1 MAFTTPEDLNKAAKE
16 TQAEF
21 GRMLDTVSSIA
32 DRLVEGVEEFN
43 DRLNESGDKV
53 DIVGKTMKRGLVTEL
68 KNTVKNQEDLIRL
81 QIKAEKGEAKST
93 DIAKQRQKV
102 LENRKL
108 LEIKI
113 ENIQKRKGD
122 LSKEE
127 RQEQG
132 RLIND
137 IQSEIDLQEESLN
150 TLEKIN
156 NKRAL
161 GKGLTGLIGENIK
174 GYLGDLDKS
183 GTLTAAFSG
192 QLFTAEGAALGVQG
206 ILIGFAKAIIEA
218 TDRSIAFQKSF
229 GLTFNSAQEL
239 QKSLASTADA
249 TGEAAISATD
259 LNKSFIALSEET
271 GIVSGFGGE
280 TLESFTQ
287 LNKVL
292 GFSTSEAAN
301 LSLLSRTQGK
311 NTEDILNNASKTVGV
326 FNKQNGLAINAKG
339 ILSDV
344 ANTSKAIQV
353 SLDSNPEALAK
364 AATAAKALGLS
375 LNDVDQIAGSLLNFE
390 ESISAQMQFEL
401 LSGKQIN
408 FEKARTLAL
417 NNNLEGLSE
426 EIKNN
431 AALTE
436 VFTTGNR
443 IQQEGAAKALGMSRE
458 QMAEMVQ
465 KQQFLKLGQEEY
477 NAAFGK
483 GTYEQMQSL
492 TQMETLQGLFQKIK
506 DQVVAI
512 GIEYAPFIKAGIES
526 LTAFVASGKALE
538 TMKTTLKGLVT
549 VAAALAS
556 LSLVSSVARIVASFA
571 AIPGGFGVPLG
582 IAAAGA
588 TVTLA
593 HSAANSITSVSDGI
607 ADSSRGPFTITD
619 SYGKMA
625 MTAQGDNLAVSPNI
639 NQEGSSDDER
649 GNNSPVSSNINQGE
663 SSDNRRVISLLE
675 QLVNRTG
682 DVMLDGQKIGNVLS
696 STYRTMS
703 N

>member
-150 TLEKIN
+150 ALEKTN

-183 GTLTAAFSG
+183 GTLTAAFTG
-192 QLFTAEGAALGVQG
+192 QLFTAEGAALGVQAV
-206 ILIGFAKAIIEA
+206 LIGFASAIIEA
-218 TDRSIAFQKSF
+218 HDRSIEFQQSF
-229 GLTFNSAQEL
+229 GLTFDSAQGL
-239 QKSLASTADA
+239 QKSLAATADA
-249 TGEAAISATD
+249 TGEAAISAED
-259 LNKSFIALSEET
+259 LKKSFIALGEET

-287 LNKVL
+287 LTKVL
-292 GFSTSEAAN
+292 GLSNSEAAN
-301 LSLLSRTQGK
+301 LSLLSRAQGK
-311 NTEDILNNASKTVGV
+311 NTEDILNDATKTVGV
-326 FNKQNGLAINAKG
+326 FNKQNGLAINARG

-344 ANTSKAIQV
+344 ADVSKAIQV
-353 SLDSNPEALAK
+353 SLGNNPIALAE

-375 LNDVDQIAGSLLNFE
+375 LNEVDQIAGSLLNFE
-390 ESISAQMQFEL
+390 DNIAAQMQFEI

-408 FEKARTLAL
+408 LEKARTLAM
-417 NNNLEGLSE
+417 NNDMVGLTN

-436 VFTTGNR
+436 TFTSGTR
-443 IQQEGAAKALGMSRE
+443 FEQEAAAAVLGKSRE
-458 QMAEMVQ
+458 EMALMVQ
-465 KQQFLKLGQEEY
+465 KTQFLKLGQEEY
-477 NAAFGK
+477 NAAFGD
-483 GTYEQMQSL
+483 GTYEQMKQL
-492 TQMETLQGLFQKIK
+492 KMMGELQGIFTKIK

-512 GIEYAPFIKAGIES
+512 GIEFAPFIKSGLES
-526 LTAFVASGKALE
+526 VEAFLASGKALE
-538 TMKTTLKGLVT
+538 KMKSVLKGLVT
-549 VAAALAS
+549 VAATLAG
-556 LSLVSSVARIVASFA
+556 LSLAGSVARIVGSFA
-571 AIPGGFGVPLG
+571 SLGPPGIIAGMV
-582 IAAAGA
+582 AAAGTIA
-588 TVTLA
+588 LA
-593 HSAANSITSVSDGI
+593 AKARSMVNDGI

-625 MTAQGDNLAVSPNI
+625 MTAQGDSLAVSPNI
-639 NQEGSSDDER
+639 NQGGGSGDEK
-649 GNNSPVSSNINQGE
+649 I
-663 SSDNRRVISLLE
+663 ISLLE
-675 QLVNRTG
+675 RLINRTG
-682 DVMLDGQKIGNVLS
+682 DVMLDGQKVGNVLS
-696 STYRTMS
+696 STYRTIS

>member
-1 MAFTTPEDLNKAAKE
+1 MATPEDLNKAAKE

-21 GRMLDTVSSIA
+21 GRMLETVSSIA

-43 DRLNESGDKV
+43 DRLDTSGDKV
-53 DIVGKTMKRGLVTEL
+53 DVIGKTMKRGLVAEL
-68 KNTVKNQEDLIRL
+68 KNTVKNQEDLIKL

-122 LSKEE
+122 LSKKE

-137 IQSEIDLQEESLN
+137 IQSEINLQEKVIN
-150 TLEKIN
+150 TIEKTN

-174 GYLGDLDKS
+174 GYLGNLDKS

-192 QLFTAEGAALGVQG
+192 QLFTAEGAALGVKG
-206 ILIGFAKAIIEA
+206 ILIGFAKAILEA

-271 GIVSGFGGE
+271 GIISGFGGE

-301 LSLLSRTQGK
+301 LSLLSRAQGK
-311 NTEDILNNASKTVGV
+311 NTEDILNDATKTVGV

-344 ANTSKAIQV
+344 ADTSKAIQV
-353 SLDSNPEALAK
+353 SLGNNPIALAE

-375 LNDVDQIAGSLLNFE
+375 LNEVDQIAGSLLNFE
-390 ESISAQMQFEL
+390 ENIAAQMQFEI

-408 FEKARTLAL
+408 LEKARTLAM
-417 NNNLEGLSE
+417 NNDMIGLTE

-436 VFTTGNR
+436 TFTSGTR
-443 IQQEGAAKALGMSRE
+443 FEQEAAAAVLGKSRE
-458 QMAEMVQ
+458 EMASMVQ
-465 KQQFLKLGQEEY
+465 KTQFLKLGQEEY
-477 NAAFGK
+477 NKAFGD
-483 GTYEQMQSL
+483 GTYEQMKSL
-492 TQMETLQGLFQKIK
+492 ETMEILQGIFTKIK

-512 GIEYAPFIKAGIES
+512 GIEYAPFIES
-526 LTAFVASGKALE
+526 GLKSVQAFLASGKALE
-538 TMKTTLKGLVT
+538 KMKSVLKGLVT
-549 VAAALAS
+549 VAGVLAGIS
-556 LSLVSSVARIVASFA
+556 LAGSVARIVASFA
-571 AIPGGFGVPLG
+571 QIPFGVGIPLG
-582 IAAAGA
+582 IAAAAGTIALA
-588 TVTLA
+588 TKARSMV
-593 HSAANSITSVSDGI
+593 NDGI

-639 NQEGSSDDER
+639 NQGGGSGDEK
-649 GNNSPVSSNINQGE
+649 I
-663 SSDNRRVISLLE
+663 ISLLE
-675 QLVNRTG
+675 RLINRTG
-682 DVMLDGQKIGNVLS
+682 DVMLDGQKVGNVLS
-696 STYRTMS
+696 STYRTIS

>member
-43 DRLNESGDKV
+43 DRLEASGDKV
-53 DIVGKTMKRGLVTEL
+53 DIIGKTMKRGLVTEL
-68 KNTVKNQEDLIRL
+68 KNTVKNQEDLIKL
-81 QIKAEKGEAKST
+81 QIKAEKGEAKAT

-137 IQSEIDLQEESLN
+137 IESEIDLQEEVLN
-150 TLEKIN
+150 ALEKTN

-183 GTLTAAFSG
+183 GTLTAAFTG
-192 QLFTAEGAALGVQG
+192 QLFTAEGAALGVQAV
-206 ILIGFAKAIIEA
+206 LIGFASAIIEA
-218 TDRSIAFQKSF
+218 HDRSIEFQQSF
-229 GLTFNSAQEL
+229 GLTFDSAQGL
-239 QKSLASTADA
+239 QKSLAATADA
-249 TGEAAISATD
+249 TGEAAISAED
-259 LNKSFIALSEET
+259 LKKSFIALGEET

-287 LNKVL
+287 LTKVL
-292 GFSTSEAAN
+292 GLSNSEAAN
-301 LSLLSRTQGK
+301 LSLLSRAQGK
-311 NTEDILNNASKTVGV
+311 NTEDILNDATKTVGV
-326 FNKQNGLAINAKG
+326 FNKQNGLAINARG

-344 ANTSKAIQV
+344 ADVSKAIQV
-353 SLDSNPEALAK
+353 SLGNNPIALAE

-375 LNDVDQIAGSLLNFE
+375 LNEVDQIAGSLLNFE
-390 ESISAQMQFEL
+390 DNIAAQMQFEI

-408 FEKARTLAL
+408 LEKARTLAM
-417 NNNLEGLSE
+417 NNDMVGLTN

-436 VFTTGNR
+436 TFTSGTR
-443 IQQEGAAKALGMSRE
+443 FEQEAAAAVLGKSRE
-458 QMAEMVQ
+458 EMALMVQ
-465 KQQFLKLGQEEY
+465 KTQFLKLGQEEY
-477 NAAFGK
+477 NAAFGD
-483 GTYEQMQSL
+483 GTYEQMKQL
-492 TQMETLQGLFQKIK
+492 KMMGELQGIFTKIK

-512 GIEYAPFIKAGIES
+512 GIEFAPFIKSGLES
-526 LTAFVASGKALE
+526 VEAFLASGKALE
-538 TMKTTLKGLVT
+538 KMKSVLKGLVT
-549 VAAALAS
+549 VAATLAG
-556 LSLVSSVARIVASFA
+556 LSLAGSVARIVGSFA
-571 AIPGGFGVPLG
+571 SLGPPGIIAGMV
-582 IAAAGA
+582 AAAGTIA
-588 TVTLA
+588 LA
-593 HSAANSITSVSDGI
+593 AKARSMVNDGI

-625 MTAQGDNLAVSPNI
+625 MTAQGDSLAVSPNI
-639 NQEGSSDDER
+639 NQGGGSGDEK
-649 GNNSPVSSNINQGE
+649 I
-663 SSDNRRVISLLE
+663 ISLLE
-675 QLVNRTG
+675 RLINRTG
-682 DVMLDGQKIGNVLS
+682 DVMLDGQKVGNVLS
-696 STYRTMS
+696 STYRTIS

>member
-1 MAFTTPEDLNKAAKE
+1 MATPEDLSKAAKE

-21 GRMLDTVSSIA
+21 GRMLETVSSIA

-43 DRLNESGDKV
+43 DRLDASGDKV
-53 DIVGKTMKRGLVTEL
+53 DIIGKTMKRGLVTEL
-68 KNTVKNQEDLIRL
+68 KNTVKNQEDLIKL
-81 QIKAEKGEAKST
+81 QIKAEKGEAKAT

-137 IQSEIDLQEESLN
+137 IESEIDLQEEVLN
-150 TLEKIN
+150 ALEKTN

-183 GTLTAAFSG
+183 GTLTAAFTG
-192 QLFTAEGAALGVQG
+192 QLFTAEGAALGVQAV
-206 ILIGFAKAIIEA
+206 LIGFASAIIEA
-218 TDRSIAFQKSF
+218 HDRSIAFQRSF
-229 GLTFNSAQEL
+229 GLTFNSAQGL
-239 QKSLASTADA
+239 QKSLAATADA

-259 LNKSFIALSEET
+259 LNKSFIALAEET
-271 GIVSGFGGE
+271 GVVSGFGGE

-292 GFSTSEAAN
+292 GLSNSEAAN
-301 LSLLSRTQGK
+301 LSLLSRAQGK
-311 NTEDILNNASKTVGV
+311 NTEDILNDATKTVGV
-326 FNKQNGLAINAKG
+326 FNKQNGLAINARG

-344 ANTSKAIQV
+344 ADTSKAIQV
-353 SLDSNPEALAK
+353 SLGNNPIALAE

-375 LNDVDQIAGSLLNFE
+375 LNEVDQIAGSLLNFE
-390 ESISAQMQFEL
+390 ENIAAQMQFEI

-408 FEKARTLAL
+408 LEKARTLAM
-417 NNNLEGLSE
+417 NNDMIGLTE

-436 VFTTGNR
+436 TFTSGTR
-443 IQQEGAAKALGMSRE
+443 FEQEAAAAVLGKSRE
-458 QMAEMVQ
+458 EMALMVQ
-465 KQQFLKLGQEEY
+465 KTQFLKLGQEEY
-477 NAAFGK
+477 NAAFGE
-483 GTYEQMQSL
+483 GTYEQMKSL
-492 TQMETLQGLFQKIK
+492 GMMEELQGIFTKIK

-512 GIEYAPFIKAGIES
+512 GIEYAPFIKSGLES
-526 LTAFVASGKALE
+526 VQAFLASGKALE
-538 TMKTTLKGLVT
+538 KMKSVLKGLVT
-549 VAAALAS
+549 VAGVLAGIS
-556 LSLVSSVARIVASFA
+556 LAGSVARIVASFA
-571 AIPGGFGVPLG
+571 SIPFGVGIPLG
-582 IAAAGA
+582 IAAAAGTIALA
-588 TVTLA
+588 TKARSMV
-593 HSAANSITSVSDGI
+593 NDGI

-639 NQEGSSDDER
+639 NQGGGSGDEK
-649 GNNSPVSSNINQGE
+649 I
-663 SSDNRRVISLLE
+663 ISLLE
-675 QLVNRTG
+675 RLINRTG
-682 DVMLDGQKIGNVLS
+682 DVMLDGQKVGNVLS
-696 STYRTMS
+696 STYRTIS

>member
-1 MAFTTPEDLNKAAKE
+1 MATPEDLSKAAKE

-21 GRMLDTVSSIA
+21 GRMLETVSSIA

-43 DRLNESGDKV
+43 DRLDASGDKV
-53 DIVGKTMKRGLVTEL
+53 DIIGKTMKRGLVTEL
-68 KNTVKNQEDLIRL
+68 KNTVKNQEDLIKL
-81 QIKAEKGEAKST
+81 QIKAEKGEAKAT

-137 IQSEIDLQEESLN
+137 IESEIDLQEEVLN
-150 TLEKIN
+150 ALEKTN

-183 GTLTAAFSG
+183 GTLTAAFTG
-192 QLFTAEGAALGVQG
+192 QLFTAEGAALGVQAV
-206 ILIGFAKAIIEA
+206 LIGFASAIIEA
-218 TDRSIAFQKSF
+218 HDRSIAFQRSF
-229 GLTFNSAQEL
+229 GLTFNSAQGL
-239 QKSLASTADA
+239 QKSLAATADA

-259 LNKSFIALSEET
+259 LNKSFIALAEET
-271 GIVSGFGGE
+271 GVVSGFGGE

-292 GFSTSEAAN
+292 GLSNSEAAN
-301 LSLLSRTQGK
+301 LSLLSRAQGK
-311 NTEDILNNASKTVGV
+311 NTEDILNDATKTVGV
-326 FNKQNGLAINAKG
+326 FNKQNGLAINARG

-344 ANTSKAIQV
+344 ADTSKAIQV
-353 SLDSNPEALAK
+353 SLGNNPIALAE

-375 LNDVDQIAGSLLNFE
+375 LNEVDQIAGSLLNFE
-390 ESISAQMQFEL
+390 ENIAAQMQFEI

-408 FEKARTLAL
+408 LEKARTLAM
-417 NNNLEGLSE
+417 NNDMIGLTE

-436 VFTTGNR
+436 TFTSGTR
-443 IQQEGAAKALGMSRE
+443 FEQEAAAAVLGKSRE
-458 QMAEMVQ
+458 EMALMVQ
-465 KQQFLKLGQEEY
+465 KTQFLKLGQEEY
-477 NAAFGK
+477 NAAFGE
-483 GTYEQMQSL
+483 GTYEQMKSL
-492 TQMETLQGLFQKIK
+492 GMMEELQGVFTKIK

-512 GIEYAPFIKAGIES
+512 GIEFAPFIKSGLES
-526 LTAFVASGKALE
+526 VQAFLASGKALE
-538 TMKTTLKGLVT
+538 KMKSVLKGLVT
-549 VAAALAS
+549 VAALLAGIS
-556 LSLVSSVARIVASFA
+556 LAGSVARIVASFA
-571 AIPGGFGVPLG
+571 SIPFGVGIPLG
-582 IAAAGA
+582 IAAAAGTIALA
-588 TVTLA
+588 TKARSMV
-593 HSAANSITSVSDGI
+593 NDGI

-639 NQEGSSDDER
+639 NQGGGSGDEK
-649 GNNSPVSSNINQGE
+649 I
-663 SSDNRRVISLLE
+663 ISLLE
-675 QLVNRTG
+675 RLINRTG
-682 DVMLDGQKIGNVLS
+682 DVMLDGQKVGNVLS
-696 STYRTMS
+696 STYRTIS